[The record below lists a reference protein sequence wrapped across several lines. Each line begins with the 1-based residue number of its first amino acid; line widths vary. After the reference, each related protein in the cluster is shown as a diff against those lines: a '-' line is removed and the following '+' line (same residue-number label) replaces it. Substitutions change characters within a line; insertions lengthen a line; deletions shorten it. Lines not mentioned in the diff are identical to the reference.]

1 MNEELFW
8 QIVAGAQGSAEKLK
22 RLLLAC
28 SKEEMVSFHQLLD
41 EMLYQLDRED
51 IHEITDG
58 SDDGFEYIRL
68 WIVSQGRSYFEEVL
82 QDPTQAPRD
91 ADEEQENEAFGYAVW
106 EAYEEK
112 WGEAFPQ
119 IQSLRA
125 TGTNQEGWP

>member
-8 QIVAGAQGSAEKLK
+8 QLVADVQGSAEKLK

-28 SKEEMVSFHQLLD
+28 SKEEMVSFHQFLD
-41 EMLYQLDRED
+41 GMLYQLDRED

-68 WIVSQGRSYFEEVL
+68 WIVSQGRSYFEKVL

-91 ADEEQENEAFGYAVW
+91 TDEEQENEAFGYAVW

-119 IQSLRA
+119 MRGLRA
-125 TGTNQEGWP
+125 TGTNQKGWS